1 MEAASAGGSDGA
13 WEGVSAA
20 VVRLAGESAA
30 AAPCS
35 YVFGFGFK
43 LAASVSIAQY
53 APHPAISAHVLV
65 HRFVL
70 AGGAGGGRPGGPPPP
85 PPPCDEK
92 LMRALAMLHVPP
104 ALSASSSS
112 AAAAAAKLL
121 ALLPPPVRIDR
132 GECARLLLQLQVRA
146 MRT

>member
-1 MEAASAGGSDGA
+1 VEAASAGGSDGT

-35 YVFGFGFK
+35 YVFGFGSK
-43 LAASVSIAQY
+43 LAASVSIAQH

-104 ALSASSSS
+104 ELSASSSS

>member
-1 MEAASAGGSDGA
+1 MEAASAGGSDGT

-20 VVRLAGESAA
+20 IVRLAGESATFA
-30 AAPCS
+30 LL
-35 YVFGFGFK
+35 GFGFK

-53 APHPAISAHVLV
+53 APYPAISAQVLV
-65 HRFVL
+65 HRFVQ

-92 LMRALAMLHVPP
+92 LMRALVMLHVPSS
-104 ALSASSSS
+104 LSTSSSS

-146 MRT
+146 MRA